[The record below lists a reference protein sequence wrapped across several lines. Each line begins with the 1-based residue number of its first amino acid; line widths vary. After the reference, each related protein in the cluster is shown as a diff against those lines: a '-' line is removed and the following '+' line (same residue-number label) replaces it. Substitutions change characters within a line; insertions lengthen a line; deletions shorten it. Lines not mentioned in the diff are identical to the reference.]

1 MHDTA
6 IERCRSVPIAAIIST
21 TATAP
26 RPTSQWQGGVR
37 AHTAMT
43 EFTFLIFYY
52 GSIAPVLGSNAP
64 VLGSMNALIVRCI
77 ASAPFFMKRRYL
89 AAFSETVRIL
99 LFIGVAPMNK

>member
-21 TATAP
+21 TPTAP

-52 GSIAPVLGSNAP
+52 GSIAP